1 MGYACDVARCTG
13 GFGGIVFEYR
23 SDPET
28 GERYLAVG
36 VRGETVLRDPF
47 LNKGEAFTADE
58 RDSLGLRGLIPDQIS
73 TIEDQLHRVEVQYAL
88 KTTDMGKNVYLN
100 GLMDRNETLFYRFV
114 IDNLEALVPVVY
126 TPTVAQACS
135 HWSRIYRR
143 QRGIYITPRDRGRI
157 ADILSAR
164 PVMDPPVIVVT
175 DNERILGIGDQG
187 AGGMGIPIGKL
198 ALYTAAAGIHP
209 ERCMPV
215 SLDVGTNNAHLLEDP
230 LYIGYRAPRLRGE
243 EYNDL
248 VAEFVAAVKKVF
260 PDALLQWED
269 FSNNT
274 SFHNLHTYRSEI
286 ASFND
291 DIQGTAA
298 MVVAG
303 LFTARREHPRD
314 DGGDRIVIVGAG
326 SAGHGIYKQLE
337 YAMLKAGTPESEIP
351 ERLFALDSRG
361 LVVESSSLTG
371 HKKDLAT
378 PRSIVDG
385 WERGDGLPTLLE
397 VVRNVKPTT
406 LIGVTGQAGQF
417 DHDVITE
424 MARHVEA
431 PIIMPLS
438 NPTSHTEVTP
448 ISAIQWTHGR
458 AMVATGS
465 PFPPVTHNG
474 VVHRIGQANNAF
486 IFPGVGLG
494 VIAVRAKRVT
504 NGMFHAAAR
513 ALSRATPENLVAQG
527 QLYPDISSLRP
538 VAREVARAVAL
549 AAIEE
554 GVADPVEDVDAA
566 VEREIWEPVYL
577 PMRPA

>member
-1 MGYACDVARCTG
+1 M
-13 GFGGIVFEYR
+13 FEYR
-23 SDPET
+23 SDPAT
-28 GERYLAVG
+28 GDRYLAVG
-36 VRGETVLRDPF
+36 AKGEAVLRDPF
-47 LNKGEAFTADE
+47 LNKGEAFTAEE
-58 RDSLGLRGLIPDQIS
+58 RDSLGLRGLLPDRIS
-73 TIEDQLHRVEVQYAL
+73 TIDDQLRRVQVQYAL

-114 IDNLEALVPVVY
+114 VDNLEDLVPIVY
-126 TPTVAQACS
+126 TPTVAQTCS

-143 QRGIYITPRDRGRI
+143 QRGIYITPRDKGRI
-157 ADILSAR
+157 AAILSAR

-215 SLDVGTNNAHLLEDP
+215 SLDVGTNNGHLLEDP
-230 LYIGYRAPRLRGE
+230 LYVGYREPRLRGD
-243 EYNDL
+243 EYDEL
-248 VAEFVAAVKKVF
+248 VAEFVAAVKEVF

-269 FSNNT
+269 FANHT
-274 SFHNLHTYRSEI
+274 SFRNLHLYRSEV

-303 LFTARREHPRD
+303 LLTARR
-314 DGGDRIVIVGAG
+314 DGRQVDEGGHRIVIVGAG

-337 YAMLKAGTPESEIP
+337 YAMLAVGTPAAEIP
-351 ERLFALDSRG
+351 HRLFALDSRG
-361 LVVESSSLTG
+361 LVVESTSLRD
-371 HKKDLAT
+371 HKADLAT
-378 PRSIVDG
+378 PRAIVDG
-385 WERGDGLPTLLE
+385 WEKGDGAPTLMD

-417 DHDVITE
+417 DHEVITE
-424 MARHVEA
+424 MARHVET

-448 ISAIQWTHGR
+448 LSAIQWTHGR
-458 AMVATGS
+458 AVVATGS

-474 VVHRIGQANNAF
+474 VTHRIGQANNAF

-494 VIAVRAKRVT
+494 VIAVRASQVT
-504 NGMFHAAAR
+504 DGMFLAAAR
-513 ALSRATPENLVAQG
+513 ALSSATPADLVAQG
-527 QLYPDISSLRP
+527 QIYPDISNLRP
-538 VAREVARAVAL
+538 VARDVARAVAT

-554 GVADPVEDVDAA
+554 GVAEPVADVDAA
-566 VEREIWEPVYL
+566 VDSEMWVPEYL
-577 PMRPA
+577 PMRPK